1 MRNRKEYWQKT
12 YWDFTPRCKFAVKNL
27 KEKREYLSF
36 DKIFIDSLNTISSDF
51 LFTET
56 RKHKPQITM
65 FWINLR
71 FIAKFVLKKWI
82 IFARNWN
89 KNFWKTYLQSAN
101 PTRSSWGWPPSAWT
115 PWARQYSVST
125 KVPQFKFV
133 IFSW

>member
-1 MRNRKEYWQKT
+1 MKNWKEYWQKT
-12 YWDFTPRCKFAVKNL
+12 YLDFTARCNL
-27 KEKREYLSF
+27 KEKVSIAF
-36 DKIFIDSLNTISSDF
+36 FDSLNTIYSDF

-56 RKHKPQITM
+56 MKHKPPISM
-65 FWINLR
+65 FWINLWFR
-71 FIAKFVLKKWI
+71 AKFVLQLKKMD
-82 IFARNWN
+82 
-89 KNFWKTYLQSAN
+89 NFRKRLKQKLLKTYLQSAN